1 MKKVLLVLTLFLQ
14 YCLSF
19 EEKIY
24 TPPTRIKTLL
34 VLPFIEENF
43 EGKPFQ
49 EKKASPN
56 FYLGFGL
63 AHNVHQL
70 ANQSPE
76 ILSIPLSEL
85 AKDFSLEAFL
95 KDEKEF
101 LEFIKAQKLADY
113 IVRGTFQVIQKD
125 KLQITAK
132 VYNLENLDYKKFK
145 SSEIRFQEVSKSE
158 EDVQYTNFIK
168 NNLYPNILKFVLCNN
183 VVRESCEPIQKEQ
196 LASFQLE
203 ETTEFSEFLAHSR
216 GLYHFYESIHLAEN
230 SAQQLSEK
238 NFSELYLRKAIHQ
251 SNVKGRT
258 YKNAFQSLLLLE
270 RSTEQEA
277 LDLNLKLSRFPIFY
291 NTSKDLLQPVLEKE
305 EENNLRTIINQAIQ
319 FVGINPEYRIYIT
332 GNWSKEFD
340 NQEYREKA
348 LRSTSLLEHLYGK
361 QNGSS
366 ENSPYIFQ
374 DVLGEEDTTLI
385 KLQRLSGG
393 K

>member
-1 MKKVLLVLTLFLQ
+1 MKKVLLILTLFLQ

-19 EEKIY
+19 EEKVY

-34 VLPFIEENF
+34 VLPFIEENLEEKSF
-43 EGKPFQ
+43 L

-76 ILSIPLSEL
+76 IFSIPLSEVSKEL
-85 AKDFSLEAFL
+85 SLETLL
-95 KDEKEF
+95 KTEKDF
-101 LEFIKAQKLADY
+101 LEFIKVQKLADY
-113 IVRGTFQVIQKD
+113 IVRGSFKVLEKE
-125 KLQITAK
+125 KLQLIVK
-132 VYNLENLDYKKFK
+132 VYNLENLDYQKFK

-168 NNLYPNILKFVLCNN
+168 NNLYPNILKFILCNN

-203 ETTEFSEFLAHSR
+203 ETTEFLEFLAHSR

-230 SAQQLSEK
+230 SAQHLSEK
-238 NFSELYLRKAIHQ
+238 NFSELYLKKAIHQ
-251 SNVKGRT
+251 SSVKGKT
-258 YKNAFQSLLLLE
+258 YKNAIQSLLMLE
-270 RSTEQEA
+270 RNTEQEA
-277 LDLNLKLSRFPIFY
+277 VDLNLKLSRFTVFY
-291 NTSKDLLQPVLEKE
+291 NSSKDLLQPVLDKE

-319 FVGINPEYRIYIT
+319 FVGINPEYRIYII

-374 DVLGEEDTTLI
+374 DVLGEEDTAFI